1 MSRLAPLALASALTL
16 SACAAERPEAVVCY
30 HLDAGDCLTVAAAVL
45 AESDFESTASLV
57 VVVPW
62 RGCFP
67 GAFCPLMRW
76 ERQPPRVATVGI
88 RFADGGASVLR
99 HVGDLEDRP
108 LHVTDG
114 PVNRNADTFI
124 DAYRDT
130 RGVLVLGTLPAATT
144 SP

>member
-45 AESDFESTASLV
+45 AEGDFEARASLIV
-57 VVVPW
+57 VVAY

-67 GAFCPLMRW
+67 GAFCQLMAW

-114 PVNRNADTFI
+114 PVNVNADTFI
-124 DAYRDT
+124 NAYRDT
-130 RGVLVLGTLPAATT
+130 RGVLVVGTLSAATH
-144 SP
+144 PP